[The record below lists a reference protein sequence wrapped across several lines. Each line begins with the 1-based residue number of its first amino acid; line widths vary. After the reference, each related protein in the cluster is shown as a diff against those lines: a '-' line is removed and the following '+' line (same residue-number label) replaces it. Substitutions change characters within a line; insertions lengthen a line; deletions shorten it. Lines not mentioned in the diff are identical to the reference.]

1 MKLLRQC
8 IDILQTM
15 AGLGTAFLAMTLN
28 SDVFMRA
35 REEIDQV
42 VGIERLP
49 GYSDR
54 PNLPY
59 INALVKETLRWETI
73 VDVSE

>member
-1 MKLLRQC
+1 MKLLSQC
-8 IDILQTM
+8 IDILQTI

-49 GYSDR
+49 SYSDR